1 MTVTLVAM
9 AVILIAGVGVMAVAT
24 VAHVLD
30 RSRWLR
36 QWLRARFVAAAAW
49 TYRIRRA
56 AGHRLGRLD
65 SSTH

>member
-1 MTVTLVAM
+1 M
-9 AVILIAGVGVMAVAT
+9 AVRRLPCDG
-24 VAHVLD
+24 
-30 RSRWLR
+30 RSRGLR
-36 QWLRARFVAAAAW
+36 QWLRARVVAAAAW